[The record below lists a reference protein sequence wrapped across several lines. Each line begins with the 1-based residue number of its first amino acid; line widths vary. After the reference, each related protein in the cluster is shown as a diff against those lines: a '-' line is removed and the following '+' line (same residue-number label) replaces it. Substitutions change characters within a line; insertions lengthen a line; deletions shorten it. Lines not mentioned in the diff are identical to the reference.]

1 MKFITRNLK
10 YIAAAFAAAAIGIS
24 ATAAFGQDHAK
35 TDAKIKDKERGF
47 CQNWNWSSDE
57 KVSFSELRELTVA
70 AGGTIAVDAGK
81 NGGVSVS
88 GEDRS
93 DVLVRACVQAWGTS
107 DAAAKVAANGIRI
120 STAGTIR
127 AEGTPDGEGWSV
139 SFQLVVPRSS
149 NLKLTAHNGG
159 ISIANVDGSSEFE
172 THNGGVSLKN
182 LSGDVKGRTNNGGV
196 NVVLG
201 GSSWRGTGL
210 DVETKNGGVNLTMAR
225 NYAAQIETG
234 TVNGGF
240 KSDIPELNVTT
251 EDLKGGWGRRP
262 RTVTQSING
271 GGAPI
276 RVITTNGGIKINSL
290 EQ

>member
-1 MKFITRNLK
+1 MNIVTRNLK
-10 YIAAAFAAAAIGIS
+10 YIATVLMTAAIGVS
-24 ATAAFGQDHAK
+24 ATAAFGQDGGKAEY
-35 TDAKIKDKERGF
+35 KDKNKGF

-57 KVSFSELRELTVA
+57 KVSFHELREMTVA
-70 AGGTIAVDAGK
+70 AGGTITVDAGK
-81 NGGVSVS
+81 NGGIGVT
-88 GEDRS
+88 GEDRG
-93 DVLVRACVQAWGTS
+93 DVVIRACVQAWGTS
-107 DAAAKVAANGIRI
+107 ESAARAAVNNVKI
-120 STAGTIR
+120 STAGTIK
-127 AEGTPDGEGWSV
+127 AENTPDNNSSV

-159 ISIANVDGSSEFE
+159 ITIANVEGNLDFE

-201 GSSWRGTGL
+201 GSSWRGSGL

-276 RVITTNGGIKINSL
+276 RVVTTNGGIKINTL
-290 EQ
+290 DM